1 MAKVEAEP
9 RIKEDLETI
18 LSLIK
23 ARTGHDFLTYKESTM
38 YRRISKKSN
47 SHRIE
52 NLHQYIRYLQKNPEE
67 IDELFQE
74 ILINVT
80 CFFRNPEA
88 FDIIESKTLPE
99 LIVDKNEGDTLRIW
113 VPGCSNGEEAYSL
126 AIIIQELMESR
137 GKHLKVQIFGTDIDE
152 TTIENARKRIYP
164 ENISE
169 NINPERLKKFF
180 IKKEG
185 KYQVKDEIRKM
196 IVFAVHDV
204 LKDPPFA
211 KLDMISCRNLLIYLK
226 SDAQKIL
233 LSTFDYALNKE
244 GILFLG
250 PSESIGESLK
260 SFQVVD
266 KKWKIFKS
274 GKTNTLPLSLMESSL
289 KNEKALKYDY

>member
-9 RIKEDLETI
+9 IIEEDLKTVI
-18 LSLIK
+18 SLIK
-23 ARTGHDFLTYKESTM
+23 AHTGHDFFTYKESTM
-38 YRRISKKSN
+38 YRRISKKAN
-47 SHRIE
+47 SHRID
-52 NLHQYIRYLQKNPEE
+52 NLPKYIRYLQRNPEE

-80 CFFRNPEA
+80 CFFRDPEA
-88 FDIIESKTLPE
+88 FDIIESKALPK
-99 LIVDKNEGDTLRIW
+99 LIADKNEGDTLRIW

-126 AIIIQELMESR
+126 AIILQELMESR
-137 GKHLKVQIFGTDIDE
+137 GKYLKVKIFGTDIDK
-152 TTIENARKRIYP
+152 TTIENARKRLYP
-164 ENISE
+164 DNIRENV
-169 NINPERLKKFF
+169 NPERLKKFF

-185 KYQVKDEIRKM
+185 KYQMKNEIRKM

-233 LSTFDYALNKE
+233 LSTFNYALNKE

-289 KNEKALKYDY
+289 KNEKA